1 MRNNLA
7 WSVDFGYLSILK
19 LQKWGF
25 GSLGVL
31 HSTLLSE
38 QLQVWALERLVKL
51 SRFICSFKT
60 KKVAEK

>member
-7 WSVDFGYLSILK
+7 WSVDFGYPSILK

-51 SRFICSFKT
+51 SRFIFSFKA
-60 KKVAEK
+60 KKWMLK